1 MERSDFKSI
10 DLKSMSSDELYL
22 LHLEMVDVLT
32 AKLAAKRNELE
43 ERLQQLK
50 PASDDR
56 EGAQSQSRRPY
67 PLVIPKFRNP
77 DRPSE
82 TWSGRGRR
90 PRWLCAQL
98 RSGKRIDDFRI

>member
-1 MERSDFKSI
+1 MFEPDLASFSCGTSERSPNPLGICAKNLIRCTFMIGTVMTSDFKSI

-50 PASDDR
+50 PASDDQAAVEIAPALSHR
-56 EGAQSQSRRPY
+56 
-67 PLVIPKFRNP
+67 
-77 DRPSE
+77 
-82 TWSGRGRR
+82 
-90 PRWLCAQL
+90 
-98 RSGKRIDDFRI
+98 